1 MAFPKQSCHFF
12 AGFALANTAVM
23 LNPEARRFRNDLIV
37 RRKSHAGAHLIGLVR
52 SSNQDSPMHD
62 GNYAEKRCIYRD
74 QSAGSIRKCL
84 ELFQGDIKHRPSSIK
99 QLASFAKRLIPRRAA
114 GNGNRSALCQN
125 RRFYDLSRMQ
135 KRK

>member
-1 MAFPKQSCHFF
+1 VVFPNQPCHFF
-12 AGFALANTAVM
+12 AGLALANAAVV

-99 QLASFAKRLIPRRAA
+99 QLGFFAKRLIDAA
-114 GNGNRSALCQN
+114 AAVARMAIEVL
-125 RRFYDLSRMQ
+125 LSL
-135 KRK
+135 

>member
-1 MAFPKQSCHFF
+1 MVFPNQPCHFF
-12 AGFALANTAVM
+12 AGLALANTAVM

-84 ELFQGDIKHRPSSIK
+84 ELFQGDIKHKPTSIK
-99 QLASFAKRLIPRRAA
+99 QMVGFAKRLIDAA
-114 GNGNRSALCQN
+114 TAPQLAAEVLISEQEVL
-125 RRFYDLSRMQ
+125 
-135 KRK
+135 